1 MAALDLSAI
10 PFVDGH
16 MHPPL
21 VPRPATAA
29 DYAWPWYEGNPEYVE
44 LSADLVPHRHALRQ
58 LSAILDCEAH
68 EDAVIAAVAARGDE
82 AWLAD
87 CIRRGNVGG
96 LVADTGYPEP
106 SRCLSVP
113 ALRGHLP
120 TAWLLRVER
129 AAEGLVAEAADAGE
143 WLERTRAACRAALD
157 DGAAGLKSIVA
168 YRSGLGVAAPDDAD
182 VASAFAAL
190 RARAAAGGPVRLAVK
205 PLCDAV
211 VLAALDVCRER
222 GCCLQLH
229 AGYGDRDLDLRTAN
243 PLELRGLLESGRADG
258 VPLVILHA
266 AYPFVREGALLA
278 AVHEHVYLDIATCI
292 PPLGRAALLECFRL
306 ALAIAPLSRIQ
317 ASSDAA
323 GLIEQVLLGAVR
335 ARDALGEALAE
346 LVTHAE
352 LDAAAAEGVAEA
364 ILGGTSRRLY
374 GLA

>member
-1 MAALDLSAI
+1 MTPLDLSQI
-10 PFVDGH
+10 PWVDGH

-29 DYAWPWYEGNPEYVE
+29 DYAWPWYEGNAEYVH

-58 LSAILDCEAH
+58 LAAILDCAPH

-82 AWLAD
+82 AWLD
-87 CIRRGNVGG
+87 ECVRRGGVGG
-96 LVADTGYPEP
+96 LVVDTGYPPPE
-106 SRCLSVP
+106 RCLSVP
-113 ALRGHLP
+113 ALRAHVP
-120 TAWLLRVER
+120 TAWLLRVEV
-129 AAEGLVAEAADAGE
+129 AAEGLVAETANAGD
-143 WLERTRAACRAALD
+143 WLERVRAACRAALD
-157 DGAAGLKSIVA
+157 EGAAGLKSIVA
-168 YRSGLGVAAPDDAD
+168 YRSGLGVGEPAADD
-182 VASAFAAL
+182 VAAAFAAL
-190 RARAAAGGPVRLAVK
+190 RERARSGGAVRLATK

-222 GCCLQLH
+222 GCSLQLH
-229 AGYGDRDLDLRTAN
+229 AGYGDRDLDLRAAN
-243 PLELRGLLESGRADG
+243 PLELRPLLESGRADG

-335 ARDALGEALAE
+335 ARDVLGEALGE
-346 LVTHAE
+346 LVAHGELHAG
-352 LDAAAAEGVAEA
+352 AAEDAAEA